1 MNPPSPDW
9 ATVIDTA
16 QHLSPAFL
24 LHRRPYSNHA
34 LLVECYTPGEGR
46 FPAIARG
53 ARGGKR
59 EGAALLQPFVPLLI
73 RCSGRGEVRTI
84 NRYEAASAPVELR
97 GRALYCGFY
106 LNELIMRLTQRHD
119 PHEQLFGVY
128 VDTLKRLAG
137 AALLEPVLRRFEV
150 NMLDILGYG
159 LLLDREADTDVPL
172 EPDRRYHYLLEQGP
186 VPARE
191 GEPGAIRGATLLALH
206 HQIDPDVEQ
215 LHEARWLLRHVLSHY
230 LGSKPLKSRELFRS
244 RTA

>member
-1 MNPPSPDW
+1 MNLPSPNW
-9 ATVIDTA
+9 ATVIDTTN
-16 QHLSPAFL
+16 HLSPAFL
-24 LHRRPYSNHA
+24 LHRRLYSNHA

-59 EGAALLQPFVPLLI
+59 EVAALLQPFVPLLI
-73 RCSGRGEVRTI
+73 RCSGRGEVRSL
-84 NRYEAASAPVELR
+84 NRYEAASVPVELR

-106 LNELIMRLTQRHD
+106 LNELIMRLTQRGD

-128 VDTLKRLAG
+128 VDTLEQLASV
-137 AALLEPVLRRFEV
+137 AQIEPVLRRFEV

-159 LLLDREADTDVPL
+159 LLLDREADTGAPL

-186 VPARE
+186 VPAQE
-191 GEPGAIRGATLLALH
+191 GDSGVIRGATLLALH
-206 HQIDPDVEQ
+206 NRIDPDVEQ

-230 LGSKPLKSRELFRS
+230 LGNKPLKSRELFRS
-244 RTA
+244 MS